1 MKTPVQVAQE
11 ISALL
16 PVKPKVTLLG
26 GEAHRAQQIE
36 YGTFHAAALGAWQY
50 AAHQAL
56 NVASSASPKEW
67 VVDQDNHAFID
78 GVKSISDLESMCES
92 GYPWTG
98 RRVDQV

>member
-1 MKTPVQVAQE
+1 MKTPAQVAQA

-16 PVKPKVTLLG
+16 PAKPKGTLLG
-26 GEAHRAQQIE
+26 GEAHRALQIE
-36 YGTFHAAALGAWQY
+36 YGTFYAAALGAWRY

-56 NVASSASPKEW
+56 NAAGSASPKEW

-78 GVKSISDLESMCES
+78 GVQSITDLESMCDP

-98 RRVDQV
+98 RSLEQA